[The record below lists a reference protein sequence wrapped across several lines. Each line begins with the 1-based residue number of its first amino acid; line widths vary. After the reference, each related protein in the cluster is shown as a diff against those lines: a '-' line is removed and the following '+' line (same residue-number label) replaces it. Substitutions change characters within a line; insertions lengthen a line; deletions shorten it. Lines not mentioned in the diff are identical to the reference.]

1 MGVGCDSLAL
11 VSIVPD
17 CAAITQNVMT
27 TRGAEGED
35 HLCLVSSPSEWVH
48 RSGQS
53 FLEALPV
60 FVRGCMPVCMDA
72 EADAPEGDT
81 VTDLLTACKV

>member
-17 CAAITQNVMT
+17 CAAITQDVVDGGG
-27 TRGAEGED
+27 RSVKIIRAWYARPPG
-35 HLCLVSSPSEWVH
+35 LVTQQ
-48 RSGQS
+48 GTI

-60 FVRGCMPVCMDA
+60 FVRGRMPVCVRA
-72 EADAPEGDT
+72 
-81 VTDLLTACKV
+81 VLLKQAASVCQSASQ

>member
-27 TRGAEGED
+27 AKGAEGED
-35 HLCLVSSPSEWVH
+35 HLCLVCLLPLGVGTQE
-48 RSGQS
+48 RPIFSGS
-53 FLEALPV
+53 AA
-60 FVRGCMPVCMDA
+60 RVCARVYARMC
-72 EADAPEGDT
+72 
-81 VTDLLTACKV
+81 VC

>member
-1 MGVGCDSLAL
+1 MGCDSLAL

-17 CAAITQNVMT
+17 CAAITQNVMMAK
-27 TRGAEGED
+27 GAEGED
-35 HLCLVSSPSEWVH
+35 HLCLVSSPSGWVH

-60 FVRGCMPVCMDA
+60 FVRGCMPVCEYS

-81 VTDLLTACKV
+81 VTVCCES